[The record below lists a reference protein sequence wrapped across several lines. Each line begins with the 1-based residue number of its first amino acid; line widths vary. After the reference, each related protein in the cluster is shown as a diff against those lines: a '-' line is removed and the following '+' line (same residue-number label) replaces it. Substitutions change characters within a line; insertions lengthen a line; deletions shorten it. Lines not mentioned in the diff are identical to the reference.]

1 MHPAGDH
8 KQGGSFSVRPSHVP
22 LKPDESLAMVEF
34 SFGDGVDV
42 PISYE
47 TTVNWMCREEVSRAD
62 IEVLNDAGSG
72 DDDDDDDE
80 EDDDDNNEAGDS
92 SRRRN
97 CKKVKIFCQCFEQLV
112 VLVLGYS
119 PFSIVGSR

>member
-1 MHPAGDH
+1 MHPASDH

-34 SFGDGVDV
+34 SFGDAVDV
-42 PISYE
+42 PVSYE

-72 DDDDDDDE
+72 DDDDDDD
-80 EDDDDNNEAGDS
+80 DNNEAGDS

-112 VLVLGYS
+112 VLVLRYS
-119 PFSIVGSR
+119 SFSTVGSR

>member
-1 MHPAGDH
+1 
-8 KQGGSFSVRPSHVP
+8 
-22 LKPDESLAMVEF
+22 
-34 SFGDGVDV
+34 
-42 PISYE
+42 
-47 TTVNWMCREEVSRAD
+47 MCREEVSRAD

-97 CKKVKIFCQCFEQLV
+97 CKKVMIFCQCFEQLV
-112 VLVLGYS
+112 VLVLWYS
-119 PFSIVGSR
+119 SFSIVGLH